1 MARPRQAAAVVI
13 GNGRSHLTNAEKAQ
27 RLETDALA
35 RSAGDGPAGSFHP
48 PSWLPKALRG
58 EFNELRG
65 LLADLGL
72 ISKMDRDILG
82 FYLVA
87 RSEYASAGKR
97 ASDAI
102 AAGDDEGAQ
111 SWSAIQ
117 DRYFKQA
124 RGCAND
130 LGLTVTSRCRLVL
143 PPKQED
149 AVDEFTQLLQR
160 RKAAGTG

>member
-1 MARPRQAAAVVI
+1 MARARQAAAVII
-13 GNGRSHLTNAEKAQ
+13 GNGLSHMTNAEKAE

-35 RSAGDGPAGSFHP
+35 RSAGGGPAGSFHP
-48 PSWLPKALRG
+48 PGWLPKALRG

-65 LLADLGL
+65 LLAELGL

-87 RSEYASAGKR
+87 RSEYVRAGMR

-111 SWSAIQ
+111 SWSAVQ

-143 PPKQED
+143 PPKQD
-149 AVDEFTQLLQR
+149 GDVDEFTQLLQR
-160 RKAAGTG
+160 RKAAGAG

>member
-1 MARPRQAAAVVI
+1 MSRQRQAAAVII
-13 GNGRSHLTNAEKAQ
+13 GNGRSHLTNEEKA
-27 RLETDALA
+27 RRMETDALA
-35 RSAGDGPAGSFHP
+35 RGSDGEGSFHP
-48 PSWLPKALRG
+48 PGWLPKSLRK
-58 EFNELRG
+58 EFGELRG
-65 LLADLGL
+65 LLAKLGL

-82 FYLVA
+82 LYLVA
-87 RSEYASAGKR
+87 RTEYVNAGKR

-111 SWSAIQ
+111 SWSTIQ

-143 PPKQED
+143 PPQQD
-149 AVDEFTQLLQR
+149 DGMDEFTQLLQR
-160 RKAAGTG
+160 RRAAGAE